1 MKKLCQEFRFRVI
14 SSLTL
19 VQKELSFPLGFQMS
33 LVFLYLILP
42 PQESRVMY

>member
-19 VQKELSFPLGFQMS
+19 VQKELSFSLGFQMS